1 MSAHY
6 SERRTINM
14 YSHKL
19 KIYTK
24 HRLTIDLKS
33 MAKGA
38 SSAKQGRSLRWFL
51 VAFFRIEIELF
62 ERLQFN
68 NIFLHMKDNEVWRKK
83 KQ

>member
-1 MSAHY
+1 
-6 SERRTINM
+6 
-14 YSHKL
+14 
-19 KIYTK
+19 
-24 HRLTIDLKS
+24 

-83 KQ
+83 TINMLLYVPFKSTILGKDVRL